1 MGCSGQSSQNIAQTV
16 QPEGRS
22 RFAVAFCHIRAKAY
36 SLTLALDREGMPSA
50 YRTPVRLMATPP
62 QFSYSES
69 DSLAVAQAKTTLK
82 ALSPEAR
89 AHVMAWLVKYY
100 TDDGAM
106 FSPQITRGRKKATI
120 DDVGYWLVKVPTK

>member
-1 MGCSGQSSQNIAQTV
+1 
-16 QPEGRS
+16 
-22 RFAVAFCHIRAKAY
+22 
-36 SLTLALDREGMPSA
+36 
-50 YRTPVRLMATPP
+50 MATPP